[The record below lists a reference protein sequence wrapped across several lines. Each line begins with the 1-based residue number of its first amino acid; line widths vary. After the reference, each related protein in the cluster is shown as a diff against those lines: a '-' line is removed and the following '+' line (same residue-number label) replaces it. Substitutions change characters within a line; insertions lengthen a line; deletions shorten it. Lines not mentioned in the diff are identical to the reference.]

1 MPTHVKAFATALSL
15 SAGLLWAQDAAAQ
28 SVTQGGALPQT
39 HEEWVQYLSN
49 FTQNADMLVD
59 PKKFVAALN
68 AVTEPRFVIAA
79 LNAMMNP
86 NLYMQSVATLM
97 DPRAYGNYAR
107 TMDPKVVADWTQ
119 ALTDPQF
126 FAALSSV
133 FADPNKLARWVMAP
147 LDPKVMSVALNLLNP
162 NVYLRWGTLG
172 LDPRLWT
179 MLSNTLNPSWYGAW
193 MGGVLAPQSYGPSLG
208 NYWLQPPLSAPVP
221 YPLPGAPFPGHLPS
235 PQLSP

>member
-1 MPTHVKAFATALSL
+1 MQTRMKALASALSL
-15 SAGLLWAQDAAAQ
+15 CAGLLWSQGSTAQTAAPAAAM
-28 SVTQGGALPQT
+28 PQT

-97 DPRAYGNYAR
+97 DPRAYSNYAR

-119 ALTDPQF
+119 ALMDPQF
-126 FAALSSV
+126 FAAVSSV

-147 LDPKVMSVALNLLNP
+147 LDPAVMSVVLNLLNP
-162 NVYLRWGTLG
+162 NVYLRWGTVG

-179 MLSNTLNPSWYGAW
+179 MLSNTMNPNWYGAW
-193 MGGVLAPQSYGPSLG
+193 MGGMPTPPGYGPGFGS
-208 NYWLQPPLSAPVP
+208 WIQPPYGTPLP
-221 YPLPGAPFPGHLPS
+221 YALPGAPFPGLMPS
-235 PQLSP
+235 PQP